1 MKIAILSV
9 GSLRDKKGVMNY
21 VHEKAKLMQKL
32 ISGEHQVDVFL
43 LHQISSPLYSL
54 AILHKKPLSRTLL
67 KTSEIYDGVTYN
79 YIHYNYGLLDY
90 IIRTKIMGLP
100 IGRSEEKRILDLL
113 STYDLIAS
121 HNILC
126 HYIAKRNKDVN
137 KIPYVA
143 TWHGSDIN
151 VYPMRNKNQRNLVRL
166 ALENADMNWFVS
178 RALMKTSDEITIHA
192 KKQVLYTGPS
202 QFFHILDNKEEFHKL
217 YGNGKKY
224 VIGFAGN
231 LIPIKNAQL
240 LPVIFGKV
248 KDLIGYE
255 NVQFVIAGDGILG
268 RQIKE
273 DLRINNIHVTWLG
286 NVEPLKMPEIM
297 NSLDIL
303 VLPSKNEG
311 LPLVILEARKC
322 GVHVV
327 GSDRGGIPEAIGQP
341 ENIFP
346 LDDKFTDRISKRI
359 VEILLNAE
367 MPQPLSDEFSW
378 ESALKKELSIY
389 KSLIKRYEDEPN

>member
-21 VHEKAKLMQKL
+21 VHEKAKLMQRL
-32 ISGEHQVDVFL
+32 SSRDLQVDVYL
-43 LHQISSPLYSL
+43 LHQLSSPLYSL
-54 AILHKKPLSRTLL
+54 AILHKKPLSRSLL
-67 KTSEIYDGVTYN
+67 KTSEIYDGVTYH
-79 YIHYNYGLLDY
+79 YIYYNYGLYDNL
-90 IIRTKIMGLP
+90 ISTKIMGLP

-151 VYPMRNKNQRNLVRL
+151 VYPKKNHMQRNLVRL
-166 ALENADMNWFVS
+166 ALENSDMNWFVS
-178 RALMKTSDEITIHA
+178 HALMKTSDEITIHA

-202 QFFHILDNKEEFHKL
+202 QFFQILNNKDELHNL

-224 VIGFAGN
+224 VIGFAGH

-240 LPVIFGKV
+240 LPAIFNKV
-248 KDLIGYE
+248 AKSIGE
-255 NVQFVIAGDGILG
+255 KEVQFIIAGNGFLENKI
-268 RQIKE
+268 RKE
-273 DLRINNIHVTWLG
+273 IEEYNIQVKWLG
-286 NVEPLKMPEIM
+286 NVEPSIMPEVM
-297 NSLDIL
+297 NSLDL
-303 VLPSKNEG
+303 LLLPSKNEG
-311 LPLVILEARKC
+311 LPLVVLEARKC
-322 GVHVV
+322 GVQVV

-341 ENIFP
+341 ENCFP
-346 LDDKFTDRISKRI
+346 LDNTFIDRISERM
-359 VEILLNAE
+359 VEILLNNE
-367 MPQPLSDEFSW
+367 KPRPLPKEFSW
-378 ESALKKELSIY
+378 QSAIEKEFALY
-389 KSLIKRYEDEPN
+389 KSLIRRS